1 MNYDKILLE
10 LFLNPTGRSKKTLS
24 KIYDYPNIKTY
35 LDNRFNDYSSNYKE
49 ILDRI
54 RFHIEI
60 RPKCEVCG
68 DNVKYRGLLNGI
80 PTYKT
85 YCSCSCAQ
93 KSEKTRLKYK
103 ENCIKKYGVDNTL
116 KLKEIQEKRKR
127 TLYKRYGVTIPSKS
141 KEIQNKIK
149 NTCKEKYGVENPLLS
164 SKIRDKIKETCIDK
178 YGSISVL
185 GNSDF
190 MKSKIKEK
198 YGVEYVTQIPYVRKR
213 ISESTSSEECNN
225 KKMITCIKKYG
236 VPFVLMS
243 DNVKKKIMHSKKINH
258 TFNTSKPEEELYIY
272 IKDKFP
278 NVKRQYKDEKRY
290 PYNCDFYIP
299 ELDYFIELEGSWVHG
314 SHPYNDN
321 EKIDKDKLAQWT
333 LKYNN
338 GSKYYKNAI
347 DVWTIKDP
355 EKRQCAN
362 IHNLNFKEVWSL
374 NEGKSFIDNL
384 YKQYEI

>member
-1 MNYDKILLE
+1 MDYDKVVLK
-10 LFLNPTGRSKKTLS
+10 LFLTSSGRSKRILS
-24 KIYDYPNIKTY
+24 KINNYQNIKSY
-35 LDNRFNDYSSNYKE
+35 LDNRFNDYSSSYKE

-54 RFHIEI
+54 RFHIEK

-116 KLKEIQEKRKR
+116 KLKEIQEKRKK

-178 YGSISVL
+178 YGSISPL
-185 GNSDF
+185 GNSNF
-190 MKSKIKEK
+190 MKCKIKEK
-198 YGVEYVTQIPYVRKR
+198 YGVEYATQIPFVKKK
-213 ISESTSSEECNN
+213 ISESTSSDKCNN
-225 KKMITCIKKYG
+225 KKKTTCIKKYG
-236 VPFVLMS
+236 VPFIFS
-243 DNVKKKIMHSKKINH
+243 SNKIKEKIINTKKRNH
-258 TFNTSKPEEELYIY
+258 TFNTSKPEEELYLY
-272 IKDKFP
+272 IKSKFS
-278 NVKRQYKDEKRY
+278 NVKRQYKEKRY

-314 SHPYNDN
+314 YHQYNKEN
-321 EKIDKDKLAQWT
+321 DKDKLAKWI
-333 LKYNN
+333 LKSNK

-347 DVWTIKDP
+347 EVWTVKDP
-355 EKRQCAN
+355 EKRNCAKE
-362 IHNLNFKEVWSL
+362 HNLNFREVWTL
-374 NEGKSFIDNL
+374 QEGKEFIDNL
-384 YKQYEI
+384 YKQYKI